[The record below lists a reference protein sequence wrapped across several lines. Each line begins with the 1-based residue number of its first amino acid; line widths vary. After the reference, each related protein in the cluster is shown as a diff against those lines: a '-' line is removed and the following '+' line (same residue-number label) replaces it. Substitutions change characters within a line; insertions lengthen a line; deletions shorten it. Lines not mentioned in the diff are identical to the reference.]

1 MLDTLRRGASSW
13 ISKVLMGIL
22 VISFAVWGVGDMF
35 TNLAQNTVAEVGGVD
50 IPVERFQADYQRA
63 IQAIGQ
69 QSGRQ
74 ISPQQAVQVG
84 IPQQILGRLVTETVM
99 SSVAQELGLGLSTE
113 QLAQQIRS
121 DPTFQNAAGDFDRAR
136 MRELLASNDLSEDDY
151 IETMEGLADRR
162 QIADGLVGG
171 FMVPTVLVEA
181 QDRYRNQER
190 TIRSLTITP
199 AMIPPVAAPG
209 EEALA
214 AYFEAN
220 KARFRAPE
228 YRSFAVV
235 VADPAKMADPKSV
248 SDDDA
253 HAAYD
258 GAPGR
263 FGTPEKRRV
272 EQVVFPDRASAD
284 AAAKRLAEGVDL
296 GTILAE
302 RNVKPADAD
311 LGLVAKGELIDPA
324 VAAAA
329 FAAAEDT
336 AVVVDG
342 RFGPVLVRVTEIV
355 PADRQPFDAV
365 KDTLKA
371 ELAADQAEREML
383 NVYDSIEDA
392 RAGGATLKEIADRF
406 GLEYVA
412 VEPVD
417 RSGNGPD
424 GATRAVPQANL
435 LLPQVF
441 ANEPGDEPDPVQ
453 FGRRGFAWFDV
464 TEVTPARDRT
474 LEEARP
480 AVVAAW
486 TADEEAKAVAAK
498 AAEVAASIHGGESID
513 AAAAA
518 LGTTAVATGPFK
530 RTDDVPAIGAEAVST
545 AFESGP
551 GSVATAGA
559 PDGGQLVLVV
569 ETVTDPVFFAEAE
582 AAQVLTEELSRKI
595 GNTLLGDYV
604 SDLEAAAGVSI
615 NQPVLMRAIGLDRN
629 PGDL

>member
-1 MLDTLRRGASSW
+1 
-13 ISKVLMGIL
+13 MGIL
-22 VISFAVWGVGDMF
+22 VVSFAVWGVGDMF
-35 TNLAQNTVAEVGGVD
+35 TNLAQNTVAQVGGVD

-63 IQAIGQ
+63 IQALGQ

-74 ISPQQAVQVG
+74 VTPQQAAQIG
-84 IPQQILGRLVTETVM
+84 IPQQILGRLVTEQAM
-99 SSVAQELGLGLSTE
+99 SNVAEELGLGLSSE
-113 QLAQQIRS
+113 QIAQQIRS

-136 MRELLASNDLSEDDY
+136 MRQLLASNDLSEDAY

-171 FMVPTVLVEA
+171 FIAPTVLVEA

-190 TIRSLTITP
+190 TIRSITVTP
-199 AMIPPVAAPG
+199 AMIEPVAAPA
-209 EEALA
+209 EDALA
-214 AYFEAN
+214 TYFEAN

-235 VADPAKMADPKSV
+235 VADPAKMADPAAI

-253 HAAYD
+253 LAAYD
-258 GAPGR
+258 GTPGR

-272 EQVVFPDRASAD
+272 EQIVFPDRAAAD
-284 AAAKRLAEGVDL
+284 DAAKRLGEGTDL
-296 GTILAE
+296 SVILAE

-311 LGLVAKGELIDPA
+311 LGLVGKGELVDPA
-324 VAAAA
+324 VAKAA
-329 FAAAEDT
+329 FEVAEDT
-336 AVVVDG
+336 ATVVDG

-355 PADRQPFDAV
+355 PANRQPFDAV

-383 NVYDSIEDA
+383 GVYDSIEDA

-406 GLEYVA
+406 GLQYLT

-417 RSGNGPD
+417 RSGTAPD
-424 GATRAVPQANL
+424 GTSRDVPQANQ

-441 ANEPGDEPDPVQ
+441 ANEPGDEPDPIQ

-464 TEVTPARDRT
+464 TEVTPSRDRT
-474 LEEARP
+474 LEEARA

-486 TADEEAKAVAAK
+486 TAEEEAKAIAAK
-498 AAEVAASIHGGESID
+498 AAEVAGKIHGGESID

-518 LGTTAVATGPFK
+518 LGTTAVTTGPFK
-530 RTDDVPAIGAEAVST
+530 RTDDVPAIGAEAVAT
-545 AFESGP
+545 AFESGQ

-582 AAQVLTEELSRKI
+582 TTQVLTDELSRKI
-595 GNTLLGDYV
+595 GNTLLGDYIA
-604 SDLEAAAGVSI
+604 DLEATAGVSI
-615 NQPVLMRAIGLDRN
+615 NQPVLMRAIGLDRDTA
-629 PGDL
+629 DL